1 MRISDWS
8 SDVCSSDLLHAARP
22 AGEEVGEGKGQHHA
36 AHRDHGGEQQGKP
49 EHAAEEGAEE
59 ALVVVEDEV
68 DAVEAALLAPEEA
81 DRDHGAEGNDEEY
94 NQHRRRKDQRQLVD
108 QRARPVASHCSSTT
122 PRSAGST
129 TPIPLPASTAG
140 RPRGVTPR
148 LTDRD
153 AGKKWVR
160 T

>member
-1 MRISDWS
+1 MCKMSKGWEWFFFFFKKKTAYEMRISDWS
-8 SDVCSSDLLHAARP
+8 SDVCSSDLAARP

-94 NQHRRRKDQRQLVD
+94 HQHSRRKDQRQMVG
-108 QRARPVASHCSSTT
+108 QRARPVASHCSKI
-122 PRSAGST
+122 GK
-129 TPIPLPASTAG
+129 ASG
-140 RPRGVTPR
+140 REREGQY
-148 LTDRD
+148 
-153 AGKKWVR
+153 G
-160 T
+160 

>member
-8 SDVCSSDLLHAARP
+8 SDVCSSDL
-22 AGEEVGEGKGQHHA
+22 
-36 AHRDHGGEQQGKP
+36 QQGKP

-94 NQHRRRKDQRQLVD
+94 HQHRRRKDQRQMVG

-122 PRSAGST
+122 QRSAGST
-129 TPIPLPASTAG
+129 TPISLPASTAG
-140 RPRGVTPR
+140 RSRGVDTATTEIGR
-148 LTDRD
+148 
-153 AGKKWVR
+153 AHV
-160 T
+160 